1 MELSIEIV
9 ISRRTYLETCTR
21 ETKPRLFTAIP
32 YRQVFYLKE
41 FDEENI
47 GKGYKG
53 FVDYNRHRLNRC
65 YYEINELQ
73 LKVDFPIF
81 NGNLDIEEFLN

>member
-1 MELSIEIV
+1 
-9 ISRRTYLETCTR
+9 
-21 ETKPRLFTAIP
+21 
-32 YRQVFYLKE
+32 LKE